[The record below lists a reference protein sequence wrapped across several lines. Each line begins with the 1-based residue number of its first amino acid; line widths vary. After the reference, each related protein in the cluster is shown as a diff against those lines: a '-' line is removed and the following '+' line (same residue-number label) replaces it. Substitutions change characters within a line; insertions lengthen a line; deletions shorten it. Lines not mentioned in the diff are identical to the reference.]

1 MPGWRRI
8 FPPGLS
14 VNGQVRLPATAGGWV
29 VVELDV
35 RLYLRDAITAQRM
48 VTLRVRPRVG
58 GSPPA
63 PGTVHGAGPRRV
75 LGPDR
80 GGLACRRSPAR
91 LVQDL
96 TGQPVARPREVGA
109 GHGPRLRGAH

>member
-1 MPGWRRI
+1 VSGGSSRR
-8 FPPGLS
+8 GLS
-14 VNGQVRLPATAGGWV
+14 VNGQGLLAATAGGWV

-35 RLYLRDAITAQRM
+35 RLYLRDEITTQRM
-48 VTLRVRPRVG
+48 VNLRVRLGVG

-63 PGTVHGAGPRRV
+63 PGTVHGRGPRRV

-80 GGLACRRSPAR
+80 GRLAFRRSPAR

-96 TGQPVARPREVGA
+96 TGQPVARAGEVGA
-109 GHGPRLRGAH
+109 GGGPRLRGAH